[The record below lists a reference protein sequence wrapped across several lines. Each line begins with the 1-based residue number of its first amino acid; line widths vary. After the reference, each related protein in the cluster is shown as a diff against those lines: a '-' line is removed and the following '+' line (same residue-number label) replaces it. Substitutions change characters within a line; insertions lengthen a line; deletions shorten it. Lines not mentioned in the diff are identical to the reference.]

1 MYMLETL
8 NANVPFWS
16 QLCLKAE
23 TYSSYKLSFLPY
35 LAILKK
41 HYTHKVLIGRIHL
54 VFSCVCQTKTNLY
67 HIRIVLQE
75 NNTEKLAV

>member
-1 MYMLETL
+1 MPTSHFAL
-8 NANVPFWS
+8 
-16 QLCLKAE
+16 
-23 TYSSYKLSFLPY
+23 

-41 HYTHKVLIGRIHL
+41 HYTDKVLIGRIHL
-54 VFSCVCQTKTNLY
+54 VFSCECQTKTNLY